1 MQLVKCVLILCIT
14 FQLISDALSI
24 FNGPPA
30 YDDDDHGDD
39 DDIPSVHHF
48 HSDPE
53 IRSFDRMM
61 LRDMAED
68 EPEFFNEKEQRVRDA
83 LIRSTQ
89 DVRSQRKL
97 YEVLPILRSLSKEQ
111 RLTLAA
117 LIAAQTNIKSA
128 KSLDLNQVWKNWFIF
143 FFSLS
148 ISLIFFLKKNIVF
161 RLI

>member
-30 YDDDDHGDD
+30 YDDDDDHGDD

-68 EPEFFNEKEQRVRDA
+68 EPESFNEKEQRVRDA

-128 KSLDLNQVWKNWFIF
+128 KSLDLNQVWKNGFVFSI
-143 FFSLS
+143 SLS
-148 ISLIFFLKKNIVF
+148 ISLIFFFQKK
-161 RLI
+161 